1 MTSVA
6 GIYFDFKRLQ
16 FLARDVM
23 IWYLEIEVILLL
35 VQLGVNYHNDRVK
48 TGVLIDAYLLYT
60 TCRWG
65 LCSDCFGLLRHP
77 TPIAMHPET
86 MPKPCP
92 RTRETMSKLCPNHV
106 PLCACPHWCHWSDT
120 YKIGLERAMLQGL
133 GLRLDPPSIDWLID

>member
-60 TCRWG
+60 TCR
-65 LCSDCFGLLRHP
+65 
-77 TPIAMHPET
+77 
-86 MPKPCP
+86 
-92 RTRETMSKLCPNHV
+92 
-106 PLCACPHWCHWSDT
+106 
-120 YKIGLERAMLQGL
+120 
-133 GLRLDPPSIDWLID
+133 